1 MTKKHLQL
9 TEAFD
14 KFNSVLNDRLR
25 FFIGGAIE
33 DALILGNRSEII
45 TEQEA
50 LELSD
55 VLNEIMVSV
64 RQTDTVKTFLSK
76 KQKNLETL

>member
-76 KQKNLETL
+76 KQQNLETL